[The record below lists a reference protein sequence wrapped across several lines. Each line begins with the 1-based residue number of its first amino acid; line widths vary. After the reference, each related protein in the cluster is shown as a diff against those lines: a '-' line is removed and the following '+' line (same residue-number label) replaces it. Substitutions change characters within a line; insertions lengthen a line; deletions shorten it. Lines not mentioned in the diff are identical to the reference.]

1 MTIFSEIREGDA
13 LVYLDLRKE
22 LDRQSRFLLLEPG
35 ERTTT
40 EETMKEYIRQ
50 LLQKGNQMVFL
61 AKEEGS
67 IVGFLSAMGGTVQRN
82 KRTATIVVGILE
94 AHTGKGIGKSLFCI
108 MEQWAKSKG
117 IHRLDLGCMAH
128 NTRAYQLYRSLGFFE
143 EGRKREVYYVDGVYR
158 DEIIMG
164 KILES

>member
-1 MTIFSEIREGDA
+1 LTTISEIREDDA
-13 LVYLDLRKE
+13 LTYLQLRTE

-50 LLQKGNQMVFL
+50 ILQRSNQMVFL
-61 AKEEGS
+61 AKREGT

-94 AHTGKGIGKSLFCI
+94 AYTGKGIGKSLFWH
-108 MEQWAKSKG
+108 MEQWAKERG

-128 NTRAYQLYRSLGFFE
+128 NARAYHLYRSLGFIE
-143 EGRKREVYYVDGVYR
+143 EGRKKAVYFVDGVYM